1 MDKRERVLACMNH
14 LTVDRPPVGFWFHFA
29 ENQKMGEACVQA
41 HLNYYNH
48 VDVDL
53 VKIMCDG
60 YFDYPNPLAQSVQK
74 ASDWYHLKP
83 LGKNHPFLR
92 EQVERAKAVKDGL
105 KDDMCVFYNV
115 FAPFSSIRYGTS
127 DEMVMAHLREDPQAI
142 AYALDM
148 DTIASIAYGTL
159 STPAK
164 SHFAS
169 DFPFYTEHEGYTY
182 DAEKAKHHRDQTGQQ
197 SQAQRDADPVGDHIL
212 HGAQ

>member
-14 LTVDRPPVGFWFHFA
+14 LTVDRPPVGFWFHFSD
-29 ENQKMGEACVQA
+29 EQKMGAACVQA
-41 HLNYYNH
+41 HLDYYNH

-53 VKIMCDG
+53 AKIMCDG

-92 EQVERAKAVKDGL
+92 EQVDRAKAVKDGL

-127 DEMVMAHLREDPQAI
+127 DELVMAHLREDPQAV
-142 AYALDM
+142 AYALGI
-148 DTIASIAYGTL
+148 IAEDNSTLCELLMTEAGCDGIYYCVQGGEKGT
-159 STPAK
+159 A
-164 SHFAS
+164 
-169 DFPFYTEHEGYTY
+169 
-182 DAEKAKHHRDQTGQQ
+182 
-197 SQAQRDADPVGDHIL
+197 
-212 HGAQ
+212 